1 MSNGGARFWKA
12 VQSRAKTTLSFGLWI
27 HQVNRITLTKGAQIV
42 LTGKISV
49 SPQLSL
55 PLGKW
60 LLSTYWGFIFTAER
74 ERHKD
79 REDKRREDYI
89 RRESEDDTQLHCVNL
104 FQYFYFTCSCYGL
117 RLVFVISCFI
127 LKLCRHA
134 SCFAFMSSLCL
145 FFPHFLHLTCVILFI
160 TPV

>member
-1 MSNGGARFWKA
+1 MDSPGEQNHSHKRCSDRIDRQNFCI
-12 VQSRAKTTLSFGLWI
+12 TTTFSSTRRMVTVYLL
-27 HQVNRITLTKGAQIV
+27 RIYL
-42 LTGKISV
+42 
-49 SPQLSL
+49 
-55 PLGKW
+55 
-60 LLSTYWGFIFTAER
+60 YCRER

-89 RRESEDDTQLHCVNL
+89 RRGSEDDTQLHCVNL
-104 FQYFYFTCSCYGL
+104 FQYFYLTCSCYGL

-127 LKLCRHA
+127 LKLCHHA

>member
-1 MSNGGARFWKA
+1 MKSSSKQSKNHIEFWSLDSPGEQNHSHKRCSDCIDR
-12 VQSRAKTTLSFGLWI
+12 QNFCITTTFSSTRQMVTVYLL
-27 HQVNRITLTKGAQIV
+27 RIYL
-42 LTGKISV
+42 
-49 SPQLSL
+49 
-55 PLGKW
+55 
-60 LLSTYWGFIFTAER
+60 YCRER

-104 FQYFYFTCSCYGL
+104 FQYFYLTCSCYGL